1 MRKKYLSALLFGAL
15 LFASTG
21 TFTSC
26 KDYDDDIA
34 GLRSDIT
41 DLQNAV
47 ASLESEINS
56 GKYATDIV
64 KAGNG
69 IQVTWNDGTT
79 TTIENTDG
87 EDGKDGSVVTM
98 DEATGHWFIDGQD
111 TGVSYKGEKGDKGDQ
126 GEQGPAGPQGPAGE
140 QGPAGPQ
147 GPAGAD
153 GKDGHDARIS
163 ANGYWEVW
171 DAEKGAYVETE
182 YLANAVVSAVENEY
196 GWTLTVR
203 TEANGTQTLTI
214 PGSAGLVSISTVGDA
229 NYLGEGEQMRIFYGL
244 VDQDVQW
251 DGAKGN
257 MKAGMYPV
265 MAQDLNIMLNPTG
278 VDGTAYTY
286 KFVDS
291 NNESPWGLN
300 LGEATVYSG
309 DKLTAEDVNNVKK
322 SRATV
327 SPSGVW
333 TISRELGYEEMHE
346 LDERADYITQFKS
359 NDGSEYA
366 FALQATNKTGK
377 AVEIKSQY
385 LYAFNPINVDNLTK
399 DDFKEIESER
409 EYYVYNTIYTP
420 NFDKFIAKVPVGTAD
435 IEDIAL
441 SQVIWDYKL
450 SINTNKMTQV
460 KIDEYGLDIVENNH
474 AFIARNAQA
483 VNNTIYLYVDYI
495 LINGEKGRA
504 EVAYNIVEKDIEI
517 VTNNVTVG
525 TSAFEA
531 EYQADATPITEL
543 DNKFIKTQT
552 VKFNPSEVFGANY
565 EQWLDAMYSGLT
577 ATDVVDNNAK
587 IAKFL
592 KANATIVGGD
602 PINNDA
608 EYNKAL
614 IENLM
619 YFDYVDAKGNSCVY
633 GVKKGEELA
642 RLKEISQ
649 LRIYFVAGT
658 YNKNTNSISQEH
670 VYAPYYTVVE
680 NSKNWQSGF
689 AIPLDNAFKVQ
700 VGTEKQQQIVA
711 GYTFTFELT
720 LPKLDITRETGKFTA
735 WGTTKVNN
743 TTYDLLK
750 VYGHVGDMGESF
762 NKEDMNM
769 YLPLYDSFE
778 AWKPID
784 GKETTGEFEDY
795 VDNAKY
801 YGITPQVG
809 EDFTVM
815 GVQGIS
821 TTKQVTLDDDL
832 IYSAIDNQLNT
843 WTTWSRLNF
852 LTSKSQDPKEQSTWT
867 VLMDVDYFFYGV
879 YDSKEEDFYLEF
891 SSWLKDSELATKS
904 ATYTTDRGTHQVLL
918 TNDDIDFTTPKGG
931 AYYLFDDLKGIN
943 EADRATINGE
953 TFNEINHYPF
963 TGFSDDDASADNY
976 YISGLFNGT
985 DATKHFSAVEVGN
998 MKTPV
1003 EVMVDALT
1011 PSDFDV
1017 EETTGNRFIKPE
1029 SVTPDAEKIKVILVP
1044 SRSERAVTA
1053 DDKSKFNLASNVT
1066 KINAFRGGMMVVLPS
1081 SYNEQDGAVITVTL
1095 YDAWGYANNFK
1106 FTVTKL

>member
-15 LFASTG
+15 LVASTG

-87 EDGKDGSVVTM
+87 EDGSVVTM
-98 DEATGHWFIDGQD
+98 GENGNWFIDGND

-171 DAEKGAYVETE
+171 DAKKGAYVETE

-229 NYLGEGEQMRIFYGL
+229 NYLGEDEQMRIFYGL

-435 IEDIAL
+435 REEIAL

-577 ATDVVDNNAK
+577 ATDVVGDNAE

-633 GVKKGEELA
+633 GVNKGEELA

-720 LPKLDITRETGKFTA
+720 LPKLDITHETGKFTE
-735 WGTTKVNN
+735 WTTFTDSNRKTWN
-743 TTYDLLK
+743 LLK
-750 VYGHVGDMGESF
+750 VYGHVGDMGKSF
-762 NKEDMNM
+762 HKEDMKM

-778 AWKPID
+778 AWKPVD
-784 GKETTGEFEDY
+784 GKDTKGEFEDY

-801 YGITPQVG
+801 YGITPTVG
-809 EDFTVM
+809 EGFQIM
-815 GVQGIS
+815 GVLGPQWQ
-821 TTKQVTLDDDL
+821 TEVTLDDDL
-832 IYSAIDNQLNT
+832 KYSAIDNNLNT
-843 WTTWSRLNF
+843 WATWSKL
-852 LTSKSQDPKEQSTWT
+852 KEGAQNNQAVWQS
-867 VLMDVDYFFYGV
+867 LMDVDYFYYGV
-879 YDSKEEDFYLEF
+879 YDSKEEDFYLQF
-891 SSWLKDSELATKS
+891 SSWLKDSKLATKS

-963 TGFSDDDASADNY
+963 TGFSSDVASAANY
-976 YISGLFNGT
+976 YISGLFNV
-985 DATKHFSAVEVGN
+985 DDSDKHFSAVEVGN
-998 MKTPV
+998 MTTEVDV
-1003 EVMVDALT
+1003 EVKELK
-1011 PSDFDV
+1011 V
-1017 EETTGNRFIKPE
+1017 EDNAFLVEPTTGNRYINPAK
-1029 SVTPDAEKIKVILVP
+1029 VQPDEEKITVYLVP
-1044 SRSERAVTA
+1044 SRSERAVTE
-1053 DDKSKFNLASNVT
+1053 DDRKQFGLASNIT
-1066 KINAFRGGMMVVLPS
+1066 KINAFRGGMLVVLPQ

-1095 YDAWGYANNFK
+1095 YDAWGYANKFK

>member
-15 LFASTG
+15 LVASTG

-87 EDGKDGSVVTM
+87 EDGSVVTM
-98 DEATGHWFIDGQD
+98 GENGNWFIDGND

-126 GEQGPAGPQGPAGE
+126 GE

-309 DKLTAEDVNNVKK
+309 DKLTAEDVNNVEK

-435 IEDIAL
+435 REEIAL

-577 ATDVVDNNAK
+577 ATDVVGDNAE

-633 GVKKGEELA
+633 GVNKGEELA

-720 LPKLDITRETGKFTA
+720 LPKLDITHETGKFTE
-735 WGTTKVNN
+735 WTTFTDSNRKTWN
-743 TTYDLLK
+743 LLK
-750 VYGHVGDMGESF
+750 VYGHVGDMGKSF
-762 NKEDMNM
+762 HKEDMKM

-778 AWKPID
+778 AWKPVD
-784 GKETTGEFEDY
+784 GKDTKGEFEDY

-801 YGITPQVG
+801 YGITPTVG
-809 EDFTVM
+809 EGFQIM
-815 GVQGIS
+815 GVLGPQWQ
-821 TTKQVTLDDDL
+821 TEVTLDDDL
-832 IYSAIDNQLNT
+832 KYSAIDNNLNT
-843 WTTWSRLNF
+843 WATWSKL
-852 LTSKSQDPKEQSTWT
+852 KEGAQNNQAVWQS
-867 VLMDVDYFFYGV
+867 LMDVDYFYYGV
-879 YDSKEEDFYLEF
+879 YDSKEEDFYLQF
-891 SSWLKDSELATKS
+891 SSWLKDSKLATKS

-963 TGFSDDDASADNY
+963 TGFSSDVASAANY
-976 YISGLFNGT
+976 YISGLFNV
-985 DATKHFSAVEVGN
+985 DDSDKHFSAVEVGN
-998 MKTPV
+998 MTTEVDV
-1003 EVMVDALT
+1003 EVKELK
-1011 PSDFDV
+1011 V
-1017 EETTGNRFIKPE
+1017 EDNAFLVEPTTGNRYINPAK
-1029 SVTPDAEKIKVILVP
+1029 VQPDEEMITVYLVP
-1044 SRSERAVTA
+1044 SRSERAVTE
-1053 DDKSKFNLASNVT
+1053 DDRKQFGLASNIT
-1066 KINAFRGGMMVVLPS
+1066 KINAFRGGMLVVLPQ

-1095 YDAWGYANNFK
+1095 YDAWGYANKFK

>member
-15 LFASTG
+15 LVASTG

-87 EDGKDGSVVTM
+87 EDGSVVTM
-98 DEATGHWFIDGQD
+98 GENGNWFIDGND

-229 NYLGEGEQMRIFYGL
+229 NYLGEDEQMRIFYGL

-309 DKLTAEDVNNVKK
+309 DKLTAEDVNNVEK

-435 IEDIAL
+435 EEDIAL

-531 EYQADATPITEL
+531 EYQTAATPISAL
-543 DNKFIKTQT
+543 NNKFIKTQT
-552 VKFNPSEVFGANY
+552 VKFNPSDVFGTNY

-577 ATDVVDNNAK
+577 ATGVVRDNAK

-633 GVKKGEELA
+633 GVKTGEELA

-680 NSKNWQSGF
+680 DSKSWESGF

-720 LPKLDITRETGKFTA
+720 LPKLDIDRVAGKFST
-735 WGTTKVNN
+735 WTWEEQVVNGEKVNVEHLN
-743 TTYDLLK
+743 
-750 VYGHVGDMGESF
+750 VYGHAVRQENGIKMF
-762 NKEDMNM
+762 
-769 YLPLYDSFE
+769 LPLYDSFT
-778 AWKPID
+778 AWKPVD
-784 GKETTGEFEDY
+784 GKDVTAPYQEY

-801 YGITPQVG
+801 YGMSFTTPEG
-809 EDFTVM
+809 TTIM
-815 GVQGIS
+815 GKSENQ
-821 TTKQVTLDDDL
+821 QNANVTLDDNDDTKKEGVT
-832 IYSAIDNQLNT
+832 YEAQDFNLNT
-843 WTTWSRLNF
+843 RALRGAMKPQTELEVPIN
-852 LTSKSQDPKEQSTWT
+852 
-867 VLMDVDYFFYGV
+867 VDYYYYNV
-879 YDSKEEDFYLEF
+879 YDSKENDFDLRF
-891 SSWLKDSELATKS
+891 ASWLKDSKLATKS
-904 ATYTTDRGTHQVLL
+904 AKYATDRGTHQVLL
-918 TNDDIDFTTPKGG
+918 TNADIDFTTPKGG

-963 TGFSDDDASADNY
+963 TGFSSEAAKDNTY
-976 YISGLFNGT
+976 GISGLFNSG
-985 DATKHFSAVEVGN
+985 DDTKHFSAVEVGN
-998 MKTPV
+998 MTTKVDVDVKELKV
-1003 EVMVDALT
+1003 EDDAFL
-1011 PSDFDV
+1011 V
-1017 EETTGNRFIKPE
+1017 EPTTGNRYIN
-1029 SVTPDAEKIKVILVP
+1029 PDKVQPAEKNITVYLVP
-1044 SRSERAVTA
+1044 SRSERAVTNA
-1053 DDKSKFNLASNVT
+1053 DRTQFGLASNIT
-1066 KINAFRGGMMVVLPS
+1066 KINAFRGGMLVVLPE

-1095 YDAWGYANNFK
+1095 YDAFGYTNSFK

>member
-15 LFASTG
+15 LVASTG

-87 EDGKDGSVVTM
+87 EDGSVVTM
-98 DEATGHWFIDGQD
+98 GENGNWFIDGND

-309 DKLTAEDVNNVKK
+309 DKLTAEDVNNVEK

-435 IEDIAL
+435 EEDIAL
-441 SQVIWDYKL
+441 TERILASVGIAFR
-450 SINTNKMTQV
+450 V
-460 KIDEYGLDIVENNH
+460 DE
-474 AFIARNAQA
+474 
-483 VNNTIYLYVDYI
+483 
-495 LINGEKGRA
+495 
-504 EVAYNIVEKDIEI
+504 
-517 VTNNVTVG
+517 
-525 TSAFEA
+525 
-531 EYQADATPITEL
+531 
-543 DNKFIKTQT
+543 
-552 VKFNPSEVFGANY
+552 
-565 EQWLDAMYSGLT
+565 
-577 ATDVVDNNAK
+577 
-587 IAKFL
+587 
-592 KANATIVGGD
+592 
-602 PINNDA
+602 
-608 EYNKAL
+608 
-614 IENLM
+614 
-619 YFDYVDAKGNSCVY
+619 
-633 GVKKGEELA
+633 
-642 RLKEISQ
+642 
-649 LRIYFVAGT
+649 
-658 YNKNTNSISQEH
+658 
-670 VYAPYYTVVE
+670 
-680 NSKNWQSGF
+680 
-689 AIPLDNAFKVQ
+689 
-700 VGTEKQQQIVA
+700 
-711 GYTFTFELT
+711 
-720 LPKLDITRETGKFTA
+720 
-735 WGTTKVNN
+735 
-743 TTYDLLK
+743 
-750 VYGHVGDMGESF
+750 
-762 NKEDMNM
+762 
-769 YLPLYDSFE
+769 
-778 AWKPID
+778 
-784 GKETTGEFEDY
+784 
-795 VDNAKY
+795 KY
-801 YGITPQVG
+801 
-809 EDFTVM
+809 
-815 GVQGIS
+815 
-821 TTKQVTLDDDL
+821 
-832 IYSAIDNQLNT
+832 
-843 WTTWSRLNF
+843 
-852 LTSKSQDPKEQSTWT
+852 
-867 VLMDVDYFFYGV
+867 MD
-879 YDSKEEDFYLEF
+879 
-891 SSWLKDSELATKS
+891 
-904 ATYTTDRGTHQVLL
+904 
-918 TNDDIDFTTPKGG
+918 
-931 AYYLFDDLKGIN
+931 
-943 EADRATINGE
+943 
-953 TFNEINHYPF
+953 
-963 TGFSDDDASADNY
+963 
-976 YISGLFNGT
+976 
-985 DATKHFSAVEVGN
+985 
-998 MKTPV
+998 
-1003 EVMVDALT
+1003 
-1011 PSDFDV
+1011 
-1017 EETTGNRFIKPE
+1017 
-1029 SVTPDAEKIKVILVP
+1029 
-1044 SRSERAVTA
+1044 AVTA
-1053 DDKSKFNLASNVT
+1053 LSGSGPAYVFEFIQALADGGVSEGLPRDMATQLAAQTVLGAAEMVLKTGTHPTVLKDQVT
-1066 KINAFRGGMMVVLPS
+1066 SPAGTTARALEVMYRNGFA
-1081 SYNEQDGAVITVTL
+1081 ATVI
-1095 YDAWGYANNFK
+1095 DAMHACARRSEELGK
-1106 FTVTKL
+1106 K

>member
-1 MRKKYLSALLFGAL
+1 
-15 LFASTG
+15 
-21 TFTSC
+21 
-26 KDYDDDIA
+26 
-34 GLRSDIT
+34 
-41 DLQNAV
+41 
-47 ASLESEINS
+47 
-56 GKYATDIV
+56 
-64 KAGNG
+64 
-69 IQVTWNDGTT
+69 
-79 TTIENTDG
+79 
-87 EDGKDGSVVTM
+87 
-98 DEATGHWFIDGQD
+98 
-111 TGVSYKGEKGDKGDQ
+111 
-126 GEQGPAGPQGPAGE
+126 
-140 QGPAGPQ
+140 
-147 GPAGAD
+147 
-153 GKDGHDARIS
+153 
-163 ANGYWEVW
+163 
-171 DAEKGAYVETE
+171 
-182 YLANAVVSAVENEY
+182 
-196 GWTLTVR
+196 
-203 TEANGTQTLTI
+203 
-214 PGSAGLVSISTVGDA
+214 
-229 NYLGEGEQMRIFYGL
+229 
-244 VDQDVQW
+244 
-251 DGAKGN
+251 
-257 MKAGMYPV
+257 
-265 MAQDLNIMLNPTG
+265 MLNPTG

-309 DKLTAEDVNNVKK
+309 DKLTAEDVNNVEK

-517 VTNNVTVG
+517 VTNNVPVG
-525 TSAFEA
+525 TSEFEA
-531 EYQADATPITEL
+531 EYQTTATPISAL
-543 DNKFIKTQT
+543 NNKFIKTQT
-552 VKFNPSEVFGANY
+552 VKFNPSDVFGTNY

-577 ATDVVDNNAK
+577 ATGVVGDNAK

-658 YNKNTNSISQEH
+658 YNKNTNSISQDH
-670 VYAPYYTVVE
+670 VYSPYYTIVKD
-680 NSKNWQSGF
+680 SKNWESGF

-720 LPKLDITRETGKFTA
+720 LPKLDITHETGKFTE
-735 WGTTKVNN
+735 WTTFTDSNRKTWN
-743 TTYDLLK
+743 LLK
-750 VYGHVGDMGESF
+750 VYGHVGDMNEQF
-762 NKEDMNM
+762 TQKEMKM

-778 AWKPID
+778 AWKPVD
-784 GKETTGEFEDY
+784 GKDTKGEFEDY

-801 YGITPQVG
+801 YGITPTVG
-809 EDFTVM
+809 EGFQIM
-815 GVQGIS
+815 GVLGPQWQ
-821 TTKQVTLDDDL
+821 TKVTLDDDL
-832 IYSAIDNQLNT
+832 TYSAIDNNLNT
-843 WTTWSRLNF
+843 WATWSKLNEGA
-852 LTSKSQDPKEQSTWT
+852 KNNQAIWQS
-867 VLMDVDYFFYGV
+867 LMDVDYFYYGV

-891 SSWLKDSELATKS
+891 SSWLKDSKLATKS

-963 TGFSDDDASADNY
+963 TGFSSDAASAANY
-976 YISGLFNGT
+976 YISGLFNDN
-985 DATKHFSAVEVGN
+985 DAEAKKHFSAVEVGN
-998 MKTPV
+998 MTTPV
-1003 EVMVDALT
+1003 LVDVKELK
-1011 PSDFDV
+1011 V
-1017 EETTGNRFIKPE
+1017 EDNAFLVEPTTGNRYINPAKVQP
-1029 SVTPDAEKIKVILVP
+1029 AEENITVYLVP
-1044 SRSERAVTA
+1044 SRSERAVTQ
-1053 DDKSKFNLASNVT
+1053 DDRKQFGLASNIT
-1066 KINAFRGGMMVVLPS
+1066 KINAFRGGMLVVLPR

-1095 YDAWGYANNFK
+1095 YDAWGYANKFK